1 MKVNLTRI
9 IDGFGMGCKKKNL
22 MMTVWFVVPAAGRMK
37 DHQVRWGE
45 EQMVDE

>member
-22 MMTVWFVVPAAGRMK
+22 MRLWFVVLAAGRMK
-37 DHQVRWGE
+37 DNQVRWGE
-45 EQMVDE
+45 EQMLEE